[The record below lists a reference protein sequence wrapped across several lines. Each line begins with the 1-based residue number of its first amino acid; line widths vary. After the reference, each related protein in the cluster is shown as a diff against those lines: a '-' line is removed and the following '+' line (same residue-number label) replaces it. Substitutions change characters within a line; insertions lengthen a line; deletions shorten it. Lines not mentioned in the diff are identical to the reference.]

1 MSGKNDAKTAV
12 LLLGAMGFWVM
23 GDNYAA
29 SPMLVDIAQDF
40 GLEIGTAA
48 MVVVAYMIPFGL
60 FTFIFGPLGDR
71 YGKLRIIT
79 IASFGTA
86 IFSSLGALAFNFPSL
101 LAVRAINGGFAAA
114 ILPVSV
120 SYIGDIFNKP
130 RAVMNAIGQMMGSFF
145 LGAAAA
151 TAIGGG
157 LSFIG
162 SWRLVYLTYGVAEL
176 VIVVIILKSLQF
188 DEGTAEKLSF
198 RRAYSNAF
206 KRPMLL
212 KTVALLFLIGF
223 AVFGSFTYLGDFFV
237 EMTGYNILVVGL
249 ILTLFGLAAF
259 TGGRNVGNMR
269 QLLGPK
275 LLILAGLVGIISWLP
290 LGFWPGL
297 VFAVPALI
305 GFGLAFVTLQSTIL
319 VTAQKQMPRQ
329 RGTVMSLASFNMFVG
344 GGTGVTINR
353 LLLNFWGYQAIY
365 LIAGTAVLIVGFLIY
380 LVINTLPA
388 D

>member
-1 MSGKNDAKTAV
+1 MKKNDAKTAV

-29 SPMLVDIAQDF
+29 APMLVDIAQDF
-40 GLEIGTAA
+40 SLEIGTTA
-48 MVVVAYMIPFGL
+48 MVVVSYMIPFGL

-79 IASFGTA
+79 VASFGTA
-86 IFSSLGALAFNFPSL
+86 IFSSLGAFAFSFPSL
-101 LAVRAINGGFAAA
+101 LIVRAINGGFAAA

-120 SYIGDIFNKP
+120 SYIGDVFHEP
-130 RAVMNAIGQMMGSFF
+130 RAEMNAIGQMMGMFF

-157 LSFIG
+157 LSFLG
-162 SWRLVYLTYGVAEL
+162 SWRLVYLTYGIAEL
-176 VIVVIILKSLQF
+176 IIVILIIKVLHL
-188 DEGTAEKLSF
+188 DEGTVEELSF
-198 RRAYSNAF
+198 SQAYSNAF
-206 KRPMLL
+206 SRPLLL
-212 KTVALLFLIGF
+212 KTVVLLFLVGF

-259 TGGRNVGNMR
+259 AGGRKVGNMR
-269 QLLGPK
+269 QLLGPR
-275 LLILAGLVGIISWLP
+275 LFLLAGFVGLISWLP

-297 VFAVPALI
+297 AFAVPALI
-305 GFGLAFVTLQSTIL
+305 GFGLAFVILQSTIL
-319 VTAQKQMPRQ
+319 VTAQKQMPQQ

-344 GGTGVTINR
+344 GGTGVAINR
-353 LLLNFWGYQAIY
+353 LLLNHWGYQ
-365 LIAGTAVLIVGFLIY
+365 GIY
-380 LVINTLPA
+380 LVAGLAILVVGFFIYRVINILGEI
-388 D
+388 

>member
-1 MSGKNDAKTAV
+1 MSDKNDAKKAV

-71 YGKLRIIT
+71 YGKLRIIA

-101 LAVRAINGGFAAA
+101 LIIRAINGGFAAA

-120 SYIGDIFNKP
+120 SYIGDIFREP

-157 LSFIG
+157 LSFLG
-162 SWRLVYLTYGVAEL
+162 SWRLVYLTYGIAEL
-176 VIVVIILKSLQF
+176 IIVVIILKSLQF

-249 ILTLFGLAAF
+249 IMTFFGLAAF

-275 LLILAGLVGIISWLP
+275 LLILAGLVGLISWLP

-319 VTAQKQMPRQ
+319 VTAQKQMPKQ

-344 GGTGVTINR
+344 GGIGVATNR

-365 LIAGTAVLIVGFLIY
+365 LVAGTAVLIVGFLIY
-380 LVINTLPA
+380 RVVKTLPA

>member
-1 MSGKNDAKTAV
+1 MSEGNDAKKAV

-86 IFSSLGALAFNFPSL
+86 IFSSLGALAFNLPSL
-101 LAVRAINGGFAAA
+101 LTVRAINGGFAAA

-120 SYIGDIFNKP
+120 SYIGDIFREP

-157 LSFIG
+157 LSFLG
-162 SWRLVYLTYGVAEL
+162 SWRLVYLTYGIAEL
-176 VIVVIILKSLQF
+176 IIVVIILKSLQF

-212 KTVALLFLIGF
+212 KTVALLFLVGF

-249 ILTLFGLAAF
+249 IMTLFGLAAF

-275 LLILAGLVGIISWLP
+275 LLILAGLVGLISWLP

-319 VTAQKQMPRQ
+319 VTAQKQMPQQ

-344 GGTGVTINR
+344 GGIGVATNR
-353 LLLNFWGYQAIY
+353 LLLNYWGYQAIY
-365 LIAGTAVLIVGFLIY
+365 LVAGIAVLIVGFLIY
-380 LVINTLPA
+380 RVIKALSA

>member
-1 MSGKNDAKTAV
+1 MSGKNDAGKAV

-48 MVVVAYMIPFGL
+48 IVVVAYMIPFGL

-120 SYIGDIFNKP
+120 SYIGDIFHKP

-157 LSFIG
+157 LSFLG
-162 SWRLVYLTYGVAEL
+162 SWRLVYLTYGIAEL
-176 VIVVIILKSLQF
+176 IIVVIILKSLQF

-249 ILTLFGLAAF
+249 IMTLFGLAAF

-269 QLLGPK
+269 QMLGTK
-275 LLILAGLVGIISWLP
+275 ILILAGLVGLISWLP

-319 VTAQKQMPRQ
+319 VTAQKQMPQQ

-344 GGTGVTINR
+344 GGIGVATNR

-365 LIAGTAVLIVGFLIY
+365 LVAGTAVLLVGFLIY
-380 LVINTLPA
+380 RVIKTLPA

>member
-1 MSGKNDAKTAV
+1 MKKENTPRKAL

-40 GLEIGTAA
+40 DLEIGKAA
-48 MVVVAYMIPFGL
+48 MAVVAYMIPFGL
-60 FTFIFGPLGDR
+60 FTFIFGPLGDKH
-71 YGKLRIIT
+71 GKVKIIT

-86 IFSSLGALAFNFPSL
+86 LFSSLGAFAFNLPSL
-101 LAVRAINGGFAAA
+101 LTIRAINGGFAAA

-120 SYIGDIFNKP
+120 SYIGDIFDSP
-130 RAVMNAIGQMMGSFF
+130 RKEMNAIGQMMGSFF

-157 LSFIG
+157 LSYIG

-176 VIVVIILKSLQF
+176 IIVIFILKYLTF
-188 DEGTAEKLSF
+188 DEGTVKDLSF
-198 RRAYSNAF
+198 RRAYSNALA
-206 KRPMLL
+206 RPLLL

-237 EMTGYNILVVGL
+237 EMTEFNILVVGL

-259 TGGRNVGNMR
+259 FGGRKVGDFR
-269 QLLGPK
+269 RVLGPK
-275 LLILAGLVGIISWLP
+275 LFLLAGVIGLLSWSP

-297 VFAVPALI
+297 IFAVPALI

-319 VTAQKQMPRQ
+319 VTAQKQLPQQ
-329 RGTVMSLASFNMFVG
+329 RGSVMSLASFNLFVG
-344 GGTGVTINR
+344 GGIGVVINR
-353 LLLNFWGYQAIY
+353 LLLDIWGYKAIY
-365 LIAGTAVLIVGFLIY
+365 LIAGLVVLLVSILIFR
-380 LVINTLPA
+380 VIIHLNNR
-388 D
+388 